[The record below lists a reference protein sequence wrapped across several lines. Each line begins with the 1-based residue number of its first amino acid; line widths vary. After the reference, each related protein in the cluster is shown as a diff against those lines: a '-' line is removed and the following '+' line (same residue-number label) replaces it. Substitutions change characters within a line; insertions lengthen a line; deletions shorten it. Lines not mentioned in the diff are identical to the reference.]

1 MYSETEK
8 YTAFVVC
15 GLEGALKLKNN
26 FPKHHVI
33 LIDAGFINDYNN
45 PHYNE
50 MRRTNYSVA
59 FMEEDGT
66 RTYVH
71 QTAPPDRWQEK
82 NYQSLV
88 NDWTSG
94 DYVLLTMQSHWDA
107 NFRRHKTNYNDLAD
121 QITALGFDL
130 RIRPHPLF
138 KRAVVSGHD
147 MIDINKENIFDSV
160 KNALATVTV
169 TSSSSVIV
177 CLQGHP

>member
-1 MYSETEK
+1 MTIGIFASIEAFTPAVEAFASGLETHNISYKNLRYKVPDSPEK

-94 DYVLLTMQSHWDA
+94 DYVLLTMQSHP
-107 NFRRHKTNYNDLAD
+107 FL
-121 QITALGFDL
+121 LLVL
-130 RIRPHPLF
+130 R
-138 KRAVVSGHD
+138 
-147 MIDINKENIFDSV
+147 
-160 KNALATVTV
+160 
-169 TSSSSVIV
+169 
-177 CLQGHP
+177 